1 MTPVS
6 RPSVDDS
13 LARIHSLLNEQE
25 LVRGL
30 VHKTEMRRHNVVEDL
45 VARQYRN
52 ELHRQINHLHPADI
66 AHLLETLRTDTRRI
80 LWDLVDSRYAGA
92 VLLELSDPVRSSLIE
107 TMHAE
112 DLVDVAERL
121 ESDDIADLV
130 PDLPGDVVQGLLQRL
145 NHEDRTQVQSVL
157 AFPENTVGALM
168 DFDLAAV
175 REDVSL
181 DVVLRY
187 LRRRGKLPEAS
198 DRLMVVDRDG
208 LLHGTLGIEALVV
221 HPGETRV
228 AAVMDK
234 DPVRFQTNDDAADAA
249 RAFERYDLIV
259 APVVN
264 AHQQLVGCLKVD
276 DMLDYLRQS
285 SHKDVLA
292 QVGLREDE
300 DLFAPPWQAA
310 RGRWAWIALNLCT
323 AFVASRIIGQFEGT
337 IERIVALAALM
348 PIVASVGGNTGQ
360 QTLALMIQGMA
371 LKQINAGN
379 FRYLVSKEVGVAL
392 VNGVLW
398 GGVMGAITWAIYGQL
413 PLGAIMFAAMVLNLL
428 LAALA
433 GALVPMVLKRTGQ
446 DPALGSSI
454 ILTGFTDSFGFL
466 IFLGLAAS
474 FLGT

>member
-1 MTPVS
+1 MTLPS
-6 RPSVDDS
+6 RPSLDDS
-13 LARIHSLLNEQE
+13 LERIRSLLDKQE
-25 LVRGL
+25 LVRDL
-30 VHKTEMRRHNVVEDL
+30 VHKTEMRRHDVVEDL

-52 ELHRQINHLHPADI
+52 ELSRHLNQLHPADI
-66 AHLLETLRTDTRRI
+66 AHLLETLRADERRN

-107 TMHAE
+107 TMPAE
-112 DLVDVAERL
+112 ELVDVAERL
-121 ESDDIADLV
+121 DSDDIADLV
-130 PDLPGDVVQGLLQRL
+130 PDLPGHVVPRLLQRL
-145 NHEDRTQVQSVL
+145 NTEDRTQVQSVL
-157 AFPENTVGALM
+157 AFPEGTVGALM

-187 LRRRGKLPEAS
+187 LRRRGSLPRAS

-208 LLHGTLGIEALVV
+208 LLRGTLEIGALVV

-228 AAVMDK
+228 GAVMEK
-234 DPVRFQTNDDAADAA
+234 DPVSFHTSDDAADAA

-264 AHQQLVGCLKVD
+264 THQQLVGCLKVD

-292 QVGLREDE
+292 PVGLSEDE
-300 DLFAPPWQAA
+300 DLFARPWKAA
-310 RGRWAWIALNLCT
+310 RGRWAWIALNLFT
-323 AFVASRIIGQFEGT
+323 AFLVSRIIGQFEGT
-337 IERIVALAALM
+337 IEKIVALAALM
-348 PIVASVGGNTGQ
+348 PIVASVGGNTGH

-371 LKQINAGN
+371 LKQVNSGN
-379 FRYLVSKEVGVAL
+379 FRHLLSKEVGVAL
-392 VNGVLW
+392 INGVLW
-398 GGVMGAITWAIYGQL
+398 GGVMGAIAWALYGRIS
-413 PLGAIMFAAMVLNLL
+413 LGAIMFTAMVLNLL

-433 GALVPMVLKRTGQ
+433 GALVPMVLKRIGQ

-474 FLGT
+474 FLGV

>member
-1 MTPVS
+1 MALQS
-6 RPSVDDS
+6 RPSLDDS
-13 LARIHSLLNEQE
+13 LERIRSLLDKQD
-25 LVRGL
+25 LVLDL
-30 VHKTEMRRHNVVEDL
+30 VHKTEMRRHDVVEDL

-52 ELHRQINHLHPADI
+52 ELSRRLNQLHPADI
-66 AHLLETLRTDTRRI
+66 AHLLETLRADERRN

-107 TMHAE
+107 TMPAE
-112 DLVDVAERL
+112 ELVDVAERL
-121 ESDDIADLV
+121 DSDDIADLV
-130 PDLPGDVVQGLLQRL
+130 PDLPGHVVPRLLQRL
-145 NHEDRTQVQSVL
+145 NTEDRTQVQSVL
-157 AFPENTVGALM
+157 AFPEGTVGALM

-187 LRRRGKLPEAS
+187 LRRRGSLPRAS

-208 LLHGTLGIEALVV
+208 LLRGTLEIGALVV

-228 AAVMDK
+228 GAVMEQ
-234 DPVRFQTNDDAADAA
+234 DPVSFHTSDDAADAA

-264 AHQQLVGCLKVD
+264 THQQLVGCLKVD

-285 SHKDVLA
+285 SHKGVLA
-292 QVGLREDE
+292 PVGLSEDE
-300 DLFAPPWQAA
+300 DLFARPWKAA
-310 RGRWAWIALNLCT
+310 RGRWAWIALNLFT
-323 AFVASRIIGQFEGT
+323 AFLASRIIGQFEGT
-337 IERIVALAALM
+337 IEKIVALAALM
-348 PIVASVGGNTGQ
+348 PIVASVGGNTGH

-371 LKQINAGN
+371 LKQVNSGN
-379 FRYLVSKEVGVAL
+379 FRHLLSKEVGVAL
-392 VNGVLW
+392 INGVLW
-398 GGVMGAITWAIYGQL
+398 GGVMGAIAWALYGRIS
-413 PLGAIMFAAMVLNLL
+413 LGAIMFTAMVLNLL

-433 GALVPMVLKRTGQ
+433 GALVPMVLKRIGQ

-474 FLGT
+474 FLGV

>member
-1 MTPVS
+1 MTA
-6 RPSVDDS
+6 PSPPSLDDS
-13 LARIHSLLNEQE
+13 LARIRSLLDKQD
-25 LVRGL
+25 LVRDL
-30 VHKTEMRRHNVVEDL
+30 VHKTEMRRHEVVEDL

-52 ELHRQINHLHPADI
+52 ELRRQINHLHPADI
-66 AHLLETLRTDTRRI
+66 AHLLETLRTDARRT
-80 LWDLVDSRYAGA
+80 LWDLVDSHYAGA
-92 VLLELSDPVRSSLIE
+92 VLLELSDPVRTSLIE
-107 TMHAE
+107 AIPAE
-112 DLVDVAERL
+112 DLVDAAEHL
-121 ESDDIADLV
+121 DSDDIADLV

-145 NHEDRTQVQSVL
+145 NHENRTQVQSVL
-157 AFPENTVGALM
+157 AFPEDSVGALM
-168 DFDLAAV
+168 DFDMVAV

-208 LLHGTLGIEALVV
+208 QLRGTLGIEALVV
-221 HPGETRV
+221 HPGDTRV
-228 AAVMDK
+228 TAVMEK

-249 RAFERYDLIV
+249 QAFERYDLIV

-276 DMLDYLRQS
+276 AMLDYLRES
-285 SHKDVLA
+285 SHKDVLGP
-292 QVGLREDE
+292 VGLSEDE
-300 DLFAPPWQAA
+300 DLFASPWRAA
-310 RGRWAWIALNLCT
+310 RGRWAWIALNLFT
-323 AFVASRIIGQFEGT
+323 AFVASRVIGQFEGT
-337 IERIVALAALM
+337 IEKIVALAALM

-371 LKQINAGN
+371 LKQVNSGN
-379 FRYLVSKEVGVAL
+379 FRHLLSKEVGVAL
-392 VNGVLW
+392 INGVLW
-398 GGVMGAITWAIYGQL
+398 GGVMGTITWMLYGRL
-413 PLGAIMFAAMVLNLL
+413 SLGVIMSAAMVLNLL

-466 IFLGLAAS
+466 IFLGLAAT
-474 FLGT
+474 FLGA

>member
-1 MTPVS
+1 MTS
-6 RPSVDDS
+6 SSSPSLDES
-13 LARIHSLLNEQE
+13 LARIRSLRSEQE

-30 VHKTEMRRHNVVEDL
+30 VHKTEMRRHEVVEDL

-52 ELHRQINHLHPADI
+52 ELRRQINHLHPADI
-66 AHLLETLRTDTRRI
+66 AHLLETLRTDERRI
-80 LWDLVDSRYAGA
+80 LWDLVDERYQGA
-92 VLLELSDPVRSSLIE
+92 VLLELSDPVRSGLME
-107 TMHAE
+107 TIPAE
-112 DLVDVAERL
+112 ELVQVTENLD
-121 ESDDIADLV
+121 SDDIADLV
-130 PDLPGDVVQGLLQRL
+130 PDLPGHIVPRLLQRL
-145 NHEDRTQVQSVL
+145 DTADRSQVESVL
-157 AFPENTVGALM
+157 AFPEGSVGALM

-175 REDVSL
+175 REDVTL

-187 LRRRGKLPEAS
+187 LRRRGRLPAAS
-198 DRLMVVDRDG
+198 DRLMVVDRG
-208 LLHGTLGIEALVV
+208 GMLHGTLGIAALVV
-221 HPGETRV
+221 HLGETSV

-234 DPVRFQTNDDAADAA
+234 DPVRFHTNDDAADAA

-264 AHQQLVGCLKVD
+264 THQQLVGCLKVD

-292 QVGLREDE
+292 PVGLSEDE
-300 DLFAPPWQAA
+300 DMFAPPWQAA
-310 RGRWAWIALNLCT
+310 RGRWAWIALNLLT
-323 AFVASRIIGQFEGT
+323 AFIASRIIGQFEGT
-337 IERIVALAALM
+337 IEKIVALAALM

-371 LKQINAGN
+371 LKQVDAGN
-379 FRYLVSKEVGVAL
+379 FRHLLSKEVGVAL
-392 VNGVLW
+392 INGVLW
-398 GGVMGAITWAIYGQL
+398 GGVMGAITWALYGAL

-433 GALVPMVLKRTGQ
+433 GALVPMVLKRSGQ

-474 FLGT
+474 FLRT

>member
-1 MTPVS
+1 MAS
-6 RPSVDDS
+6 PSHPNLDNS
-13 LARIHSLLNEQE
+13 LAQIRSLLNKQE

-30 VHKTEMRRHNVVEDL
+30 VHKTEMRRHEVVEDL
-45 VARQYRN
+45 VARQIRN
-52 ELHRQINHLHPADI
+52 ELRRQINHLHPADI
-66 AHLLETLRTDTRRI
+66 AHLLETLRTDARRT

-107 TMHAE
+107 AIPAE
-112 DLVDVAERL
+112 ELVDAAEHL
-121 ESDDIADLV
+121 DSDDIADLV
-130 PDLPGDVVQGLLQRL
+130 PDLPGDVVHGLLQRL
-145 NHEDRTQVQSVL
+145 NHENRTQVQSVL
-157 AFPENTVGALM
+157 AFPEDSVGALM

-187 LRRRGKLPEAS
+187 LRRRGRLPEAS

-208 LLHGTLGIEALVV
+208 LLRGTLGIEALLV

-228 AAVMDK
+228 AAVMEN

-249 RAFERYDLIV
+249 QAFERYDLIV

-276 DMLDYLRQS
+276 AMLDYLRES
-285 SHKDVLA
+285 SHKDVLGP
-292 QVGLREDE
+292 VGLSENEDM
-300 DLFAPPWQAA
+300 FAPPWQAA
-310 RGRWAWIALNLCT
+310 RGRWAWIALNLFT
-323 AFVASRIIGQFEGT
+323 AFVASRVIGQFEAT
-337 IERIVALAALM
+337 IEKIVALAALM

-371 LKQINAGN
+371 LKQVDSGN
-379 FRYLVSKEVGVAL
+379 FRDLLSKEVGVAL
-392 VNGVLW
+392 INGVLW
-398 GGVMGAITWAIYGQL
+398 GGVMGAITWALYGRL
-413 PLGAIMFAAMVLNLL
+413 SLGVIMSAAMVLNLL
-428 LAALA
+428 LAAMA

-466 IFLGLAAS
+466 IFLGLAAT
-474 FLGT
+474 FLGA